1 VIHDLPSLLMWL
13 VAPDGGGGTV
23 VSATPPKEDRV
34 TPLWQ
39 LFVSGAVGSSLTWG
53 LTWWRERKRIQDA
66 YRAPQRQ
73 AIAEIL
79 TAGHEFQLRAL
90 NLRRVLTDLIAE
102 IRQDRTENMPAIS
115 AEMREKEAAYGA
127 AIIGMRRAFEVGSLT
142 VVDVQCW
149 QEMVLAVAAFA
160 QFNDD
165 PDGEKESSSAD
176 EYEQFVALNKERSQQ
191 LRVAMSALVK
201 TANGR
206 VTPVEPRRIRRQR
219 RNAQRQLTEQLRG
232 EPSQTPDGEPAG

>member
-1 VIHDLPSLLMWL
+1 MWL
-13 VAPDGGGGTV
+13 VSTDGAGGAV
-23 VSATPPKEDRV
+23 VSAPSKEDRL

-39 LFVSGAVGSSLTWG
+39 LFVSGAVGSSLTWA
-53 LTWWRERKRIQDA
+53 LTWWRERKRMQDA

-90 NLRRVLTDLIAE
+90 DWRRVLTDLIAE
-102 IRQDRTENMPAIS
+102 IRQDRAENIPAIS
-115 AEMREKEAAYGA
+115 AEIREKEAAYA
-127 AIIGMRRAFEVGSLT
+127 AAMMGMRRAFEVGSLT

-149 QEMVLAVAAFA
+149 QEMVVAVAAFS

-165 PDGEKESSSAD
+165 PDGATKFSSAD
-176 EYEQFVALNKERSQQ
+176 EFEQFVALNKERSQQ
-191 LRVAMSALVK
+191 LSVAVSALVK

-206 VTPVEPRRIRRQR
+206 VTPVESRRTRRER
-219 RNAQRQLTEQLRG
+219 LEAQRQLTKYLG
-232 EPSQTPDGEPAG
+232 DGVNPTPGDGPDA